1 MGGPEIG
8 VTIPAIFIEGPDGDA
23 LNAAVTAAPGL
34 TVTMHCEGAPLG
46 LPNPCAGGGLTLVD
60 SGDVYHSDTA
70 NNQLCAWTL
79 VCTGD
84 GAMPELTF
92 TDFAI
97 EAGWD
102 YLYLYDA
109 SSSDGPADV
118 TLHGNTVPGPQ
129 TATGSVMVA
138 EYDSDGSVNGA
149 GFGAT
154 FACVTTP
161 APPPPPDPC
170 TTGIEMTDA
179 GTITQGA
186 YDNNMDCRWTA
197 TCSNPAEFPT
207 FTFSSFQTEGGW
219 DFLYI
224 YSGSDM
230 SVSPAATLHGS
241 SLPDPITGDTPV
253 MTARFMSDGSVTSG
267 GFEIAVT
274 CAEPEPAGD
283 CTNNELVVDYTGGFH
298 ASGHA
303 VFGAQVVNS
312 ADFAVTTVVISDPL
326 DGCVGDEAAG
336 EASATGLT
344 NAADMPGKI
353 ALVRR
358 GVCYFTTKVMN
369 AQNAGAVAAI
379 VYNDHRDG
387 TVTMGGPEIGVTIPS
402 VFILGSEG
410 DALNAAVTADP
421 TIVVNIHCASET
433 NFPPDPCGDGV
444 TLVDSGDVFLGGLGN
459 HQQCTWA
466 MSCSDA
472 ALVPALTFDT
482 FAIEA
487 GWDFLYLFDA
497 ADTSGS
503 AGLTLHGSMGSA
515 SAPVGSE
522 AITIATGPVMV
533 ALYDSDGSVNG
544 QGFTATFSCIEA
556 IPIADCTNEDLVV
569 DWAGGFHASGHA
581 VFGATAVFS
590 SDLSEVN
597 VVPADP
603 LDGCVGDEAAG
614 EASPTGLTNAG
625 DMPGKVALIRRGVC
639 YFTTKVMNAQNAGAV
654 AAIVY
659 NDHRAGFVT
668 MGGPEIGVTI
678 PSVFILGSDGDALNA
693 AVTADPG
700 MIVSVHCG
708 PESLHMPD
716 PCGAGGIT
724 GVDSGQIILG
734 GLENNQLCSWG
745 ATCSLDTDVI
755 TVTFS
760 AFDIESNWDFLRVY
774 QSADASGDP
783 VASLTGSLPAG
794 SAWTSDGPSASAVYD
809 SDGSVNGPG
818 IVGAWACAPPPP
830 PPSACTASGGVTLG
844 DGDEMLMPPPGESMA
859 SNQQCTWTVVC
870 PDGTAPQVTFSAFNI
885 EANWDFL
892 YVDST
897 GDGAA
902 NAQLTGNS
910 IPDVITGSASS
921 NVYMYDSDGS
931 VNRDGFTAT
940 VACAAA
946 APPPPPDPCSGGMA
960 LSPGD
965 TFSSPNYPS
974 NYQSNRNC
982 QWTMDCPTG
991 TPTVTFSAFNLEN
1004 NWDFMHFDL
1013 SGNGAADASLTGSDI
1028 PDPVTGSAGTQ
1039 ALAVFMSDGSVNRP
1053 GFEATFTC
1061 PPAPP
1066 PATTQPGITFQH
1078 CLPGAGMIETEA
1090 ECIAAATAVG
1100 APYASAAGTEWAS
1113 GCLFHG
1119 GNVYYSTHDDTS
1131 AQDPTDAY
1139 ICNP

>member
-1 MGGPEIG
+1 
-8 VTIPAIFIEGPDGDA
+8 
-23 LNAAVTAAPGL
+23 
-34 TVTMHCEGAPLG
+34 
-46 LPNPCAGGGLTLVD
+46 
-60 SGDVYHSDTA
+60 
-70 NNQLCAWTL
+70 
-79 VCTGD
+79 
-84 GAMPELTF
+84 
-92 TDFAI
+92 
-97 EAGWD
+97 
-102 YLYLYDA
+102 
-109 SSSDGPADV
+109 
-118 TLHGNTVPGPQ
+118 
-129 TATGSVMVA
+129 
-138 EYDSDGSVNGA
+138 
-149 GFGAT
+149 
-154 FACVTTP
+154 
-161 APPPPPDPC
+161 
-170 TTGIEMTDA
+170 
-179 GTITQGA
+179 
-186 YDNNMDCRWTA
+186 
-197 TCSNPAEFPT
+197 
-207 FTFSSFQTEGGW
+207 
-219 DFLYI
+219 
-224 YSGSDM
+224 
-230 SVSPAATLHGS
+230 
-241 SLPDPITGDTPV
+241 
-253 MTARFMSDGSVTSG
+253 
-267 GFEIAVT
+267 
-274 CAEPEPAGD
+274 
-283 CTNNELVVDYTGGFH
+283 
-298 ASGHA
+298 
-303 VFGAQVVNS
+303 
-312 ADFAVTTVVISDPL
+312 
-326 DGCVGDEAAG
+326 
-336 EASATGLT
+336 
-344 NAADMPGKI
+344 
-353 ALVRR
+353 
-358 GVCYFTTKVMN
+358 
-369 AQNAGAVAAI
+369 
-379 VYNDHRDG
+379 
-387 TVTMGGPEIGVTIPS
+387 
-402 VFILGSEG
+402 
-410 DALNAAVTADP
+410 
-421 TIVVNIHCASET
+421 
-433 NFPPDPCGDGV
+433 
-444 TLVDSGDVFLGGLGN
+444 
-459 HQQCTWA
+459 
-466 MSCSDA
+466 
-472 ALVPALTFDT
+472 
-482 FAIEA
+482 
-487 GWDFLYLFDA
+487 
-497 ADTSGS
+497 
-503 AGLTLHGSMGSA
+503 
-515 SAPVGSE
+515 
-522 AITIATGPVMV
+522 
-533 ALYDSDGSVNG
+533 
-544 QGFTATFSCIEA
+544 
-556 IPIADCTNEDLVV
+556 
-569 DWAGGFHASGHA
+569 
-581 VFGATAVFS
+581 
-590 SDLSEVN
+590 
-597 VVPADP
+597 
-603 LDGCVGDEAAG
+603 
-614 EASPTGLTNAG
+614 
-625 DMPGKVALIRRGVC
+625 
-639 YFTTKVMNAQNAGAV
+639 
-654 AAIVY
+654 VY
-659 NDHRAGFVT
+659 NDHRAGTVT

-859 SNQQCTWTVVC
+859 SNQQCMWTVVC

-1013 SGNGAADASLTGSDI
+1013 SGNGAADASLTGSNI

-1061 PPAPP
+1061 P
-1066 PATTQPGITFQH
+1066 
-1078 CLPGAGMIETEA
+1078 
-1090 ECIAAATAVG
+1090 
-1100 APYASAAGTEWAS
+1100 
-1113 GCLFHG
+1113 
-1119 GNVYYSTHDDTS
+1119 
-1131 AQDPTDAY
+1131 
-1139 ICNP
+1139 